1 MAFDLIN
8 ENSIPQAIMP
18 GIKESESSQEVLQGQ
33 SVPAASELTQR
44 VWVDAVQRDN
54 KRQKKASGAL
64 ETEPAS
70 CLDTDAVLDKEV
82 RKDSFVIH
90 TDSLS
95 VFQMMTLEQRGA
107 LFTAVAA
114 FHRGSNEELEEMLR
128 DPVVGVAFLSM
139 KERFIRDAK
148 EYAKRCEANRKNARA
163 GGLKRAE
170 NMKSEKG
177 GKKGGKPKVASAADG
192 KRPLPDI
199 DIDTDVDTDDGIDT
213 VSTHV
218 DDKERHTGVCPKKD
232 GLSLPPSPPEESE
245 FGKFNAWLRKN
256 CPNVLKLQ
264 SQMTEA
270 QYHKLREKGY
280 TKTEICEALEDLN
293 NWKDFPKKRT
303 NVYRSTLDE
312 LRKKY
317 GEKK

>member
-8 ENSIPQAIMP
+8 ENFASQALMP

-64 ETEPAS
+64 ETEPAAY
-70 CLDTDAVLDKEV
+70 LDTDAVLDKEV

-148 EYAKRCEANRKNARA
+148 EYANRCEANRKNARA

-177 GKKGGKPKVASAADG
+177 GKKGGKPCRSYTLTPQRGFMPGSFPFSAVRTWNSFWRRKTMMNAYTAFTAWAG
-192 KRPLPDI
+192 KLFQREE
-199 DIDTDVDTDDGIDT
+199 
-213 VSTHV
+213 H
-218 DDKERHTGVCPKKD
+218 PK
-232 GLSLPPSPPEESE
+232 S
-245 FGKFNAWLRKN
+245 
-256 CPNVLKLQ
+256 
-264 SQMTEA
+264 
-270 QYHKLREKGY
+270 
-280 TKTEICEALEDLN
+280 
-293 NWKDFPKKRT
+293 
-303 NVYRSTLDE
+303 
-312 LRKKY
+312 
-317 GEKK
+317 

>member
-8 ENSIPQAIMP
+8 ENFASQALMP

-54 KRQKKASGAL
+54 KRQKKASGSL

-70 CLDTDAVLDKEV
+70 CPDTAAVLDKEV

-148 EYAKRCEANRKNARA
+148 EYANRCEANRKNARA

-199 DIDTDVDTDDGIDT
+199 DVDTDDGNDTDT

-245 FGKFNAWLRKN
+245 FGKFNAWLRTN

-270 QYHKLREKGY
+270 QYHKLREKKY

>member
-1 MAFDLIN
+1 MD
-8 ENSIPQAIMP
+8 
-18 GIKESESSQEVLQGQ
+18 V
-33 SVPAASELTQR
+33 
-44 VWVDAVQRDN
+44 
-54 KRQKKASGAL
+54 
-64 ETEPAS
+64 
-70 CLDTDAVLDKEV
+70 CL
-82 RKDSFVIH
+82 FVIH

-177 GKKGGKPKVASAADG
+177 GKKRGKPKVASAADG
-192 KRPLPDI
+192 KRPLPDTDI
-199 DIDTDVDTDDGIDT
+199 DIDDGNDTDT
-213 VSTHV
+213 VSTNV

-245 FGKFNAWLRKN
+245 FGKFNVWLRKN

>member
-1 MAFDLIN
+1 
-8 ENSIPQAIMP
+8 MP
-18 GIKESESSQEVLQGQ
+18 GIKESESSQEVLQGR

-64 ETEPAS
+64 ETEPAAY
-70 CLDTDAVLDKEV
+70 LDTDAVLDKEV

-177 GKKGGKPKVASAADG
+177 GKKRGKPKVASAADG

-213 VSTHV
+213 
-218 DDKERHTGVCPKKD
+218 E
-232 GLSLPPSPPEESE
+232 
-245 FGKFNAWLRKN
+245 
-256 CPNVLKLQ
+256 
-264 SQMTEA
+264 
-270 QYHKLREKGY
+270 YHKLREKKY

>member
-1 MAFDLIN
+1 M
-8 ENSIPQAIMP
+8 
-18 GIKESESSQEVLQGQ
+18 
-33 SVPAASELTQR
+33 
-44 VWVDAVQRDN
+44 
-54 KRQKKASGAL
+54 
-64 ETEPAS
+64 
-70 CLDTDAVLDKEV
+70 
-82 RKDSFVIH
+82 H
-90 TDSLS
+90 
-95 VFQMMTLEQRGA
+95 
-107 LFTAVAA
+107 
-114 FHRGSNEELEEMLR
+114 
-128 DPVVGVAFLSM
+128 
-139 KERFIRDAK
+139 
-148 EYAKRCEANRKNARA
+148 
-163 GGLKRAE
+163 
-170 NMKSEKG
+170 
-177 GKKGGKPKVASAADG
+177 
-192 KRPLPDI
+192 PLPMASDRCLI
-199 DIDTDVDTDDGIDT
+199 LILIDT
-213 VSTHV
+213 VSTNV

-270 QYHKLREKGY
+270 QYHKLREKKY